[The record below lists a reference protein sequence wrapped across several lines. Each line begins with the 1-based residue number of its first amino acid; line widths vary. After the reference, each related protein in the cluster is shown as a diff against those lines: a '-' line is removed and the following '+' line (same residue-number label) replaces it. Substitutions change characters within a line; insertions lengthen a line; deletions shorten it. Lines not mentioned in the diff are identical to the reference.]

1 MAVIQE
7 VHRPAAAVQA
17 EAALPALVVI
27 NKLTDKGRLEYK
39 VLKIIARITANPGY

>member
-17 EAALPALVVI
+17 EAVQPAPVVI
-27 NKLTDKGRLEYK
+27 NKLTDKCRQD
-39 VLKIIARITANPGY
+39 